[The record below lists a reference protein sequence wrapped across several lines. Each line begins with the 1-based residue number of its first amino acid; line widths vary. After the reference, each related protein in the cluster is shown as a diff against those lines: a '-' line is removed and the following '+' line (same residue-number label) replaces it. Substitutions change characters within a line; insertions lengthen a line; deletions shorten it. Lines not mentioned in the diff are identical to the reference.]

1 MKKVSIVASRE
12 ATVNY
17 YMIHSTWV
25 CLKMLKND
33 INLEMLDEDIL
44 HKASFGWANPDL
56 EDSLSGWKKSVW
68 QKKRFDIP
76 LFGYYRPDTNP
87 VAARPFP
94 VFDGLKKILESTIRK
109 KNIVSS

>member
-44 HKASFGWANPDL
+44 HKASFGWANPGL
-56 EDSLSGWKKSVW
+56 EDSLSGRKKSVW
-68 QKKRFDIP
+68 QKKRF
-76 LFGYYRPDTNP
+76 R
-87 VAARPFP
+87 V
-94 VFDGLKKILESTIRK
+94 
-109 KNIVSS
+109 